1 MPLPGQG
8 DQPWHI
14 DWIPRRKPKDP
25 VRSVLASLLLD
36 DYTKENGTTRLV
48 PGSHKYLKPPDEDG
62 YFFQDHP
69 NQIYVE
75 APRGS
80 LLIYDINIWHR
91 EAKNLNGKKKTS

>member
-1 MPLPGQG
+1 M
-8 DQPWHI
+8 
-14 DWIPRRKPKDP
+14 
-25 VRSVLASLLLD
+25 ASLLLD

-91 EAKNLNGKKKTS
+91 GSKNLNGKKEDILILTIEIELFGNKLILRKN